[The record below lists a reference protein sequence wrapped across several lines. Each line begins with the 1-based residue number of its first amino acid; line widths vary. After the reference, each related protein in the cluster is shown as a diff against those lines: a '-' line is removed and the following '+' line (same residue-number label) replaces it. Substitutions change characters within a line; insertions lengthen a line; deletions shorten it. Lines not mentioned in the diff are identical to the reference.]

1 MPMEAEPSDPKRF
14 LRIKQVLERVPVSRN
29 TIYRMM
35 QKGDFPK
42 NVEIGSVSFWIEKE
56 VDEWMDQ
63 KVAARA

>member
-1 MPMEAEPSDPKRF
+1 MQTEAAPADTKRF

-42 NVEIGSVSFWIEKE
+42 NVEIGSVSFWIERE
-56 VDEWMDQ
+56 VDEWMDS
-63 KVAARA
+63 KVSAR